1 MGLKAFLILANY
13 FPGIITIHSRWC
25 ALCIRDY
32 MGNLIVAETIAS
44 NSGIGYM
51 AMNAREFMQ
60 LDVVVLS
67 IILYA
72 LLGKLSDVAAKLAER
87 RFLNGIQ
94 AIKND
99 MEV

>member
-1 MGLKAFLILANY
+1 MRYAL
-13 FPGIITIHSRWC
+13 GITWVT
-25 ALCIRDY
+25 
-32 MGNLIVAETIAS
+32 LIVAETIAS

-72 LLGKLSDVAAKLAER
+72 LLGKMSDLTAKSVEK
-87 RFLNGIQ
+87 RFLKWHPSYQ
-94 AIKND
+94 K
-99 MEV
+99 